1 MGKTHVQ
8 GARPAGR
15 NSLGSAWK
23 QAFYQSVREAA
34 RALGIT
40 VSGVHR
46 LRAPPPSLR
55 EAYPKGAPK
64 SYGEYWADN
73 KRFPIGFGGGV
84 RRTEGA
90 RPRVTDRLV
99 ITVLMLRTGTFLQ
112 NILFI
117 HKNTLLVASYRI
129 SGNLR

>member
-23 QAFYQSVREAA
+23 QGFYQAVREAA

-84 RRTEGA
+84 RRRSLKGKGRRGQQKVSQDA
-90 RPRVTDRLV
+90 SHNRVDV
-99 ITVLMLRTGTFLQ
+99 
-112 NILFI
+112 
-117 HKNTLLVASYRI
+117 KYSYIPKRD
-129 SGNLR
+129 SV